1 MQSPASSVGPNPWPR
16 DSQQSAQ
23 RSRSRTQRNVT
34 ATLIISAVPNP
45 LHPPCHRL
53 PLSSFSAA
61 RPLPPSRRRLPTLA
75 FDLRSH
81 HPMRWR
87 LLRQTIA
94 SLWIPS
100 IPIRNSS
107 SDRSATAT
115 ATNPQQQYATVTATN
130 PQRPHQTIRNS
141 NSNPSATA
149 TATNTQQQ
157 HQTIRN
163 SNSNQSATVTATNL
177 QHQQ

>member
-1 MQSPASSVGPNPWPR
+1 MSLFVAVEAELKLQMQMQDCSPQRPALGRTPAWPR
-16 DSQQSAQ
+16 DSQQSAR
-23 RSRSRTQRNVT
+23 RSRSRTQRNIT

-53 PLSSFSAA
+53 PLSLFSAT

-75 FDLRSH
+75 FHLRSH

-100 IPIRNSS
+100 IPIRNSNS
-107 SDRSATAT
+107 YQSATA
-115 ATNPQQQYATVTATN
+115 
-130 PQRPHQTIRNS
+130 I
-141 NSNPSATA
+141 
-149 TATNTQQQ
+149 ATNTQQQ
-157 HQTIRN
+157 QQPIRN
-163 SNSNQSATVTATNL
+163 SNSNQSATATATNL